1 MIAFAGMTIGGL
13 YHSFDRYDRLPDIA
27 QSYPDT
33 IKAML
38 ESRQF
43 DEAAVQM
50 RTALMIESGGS
61 FPEAQLELSLG
72 NAMASHDALPQAVH
86 HFRQAVEI
94 DPEFAKAHYALGV
107 AIARQGNYHTA
118 ESHFQKARQL
128 DENYAAP
135 YYGLGKL
142 YEARNETAAS
152 IEHFKKAVALFEK
165 ALPKQEN
172 QGSDLEPDKMAFA
185 GAYNTLAVAAFSSG
199 DFKTALAHIQ
209 KALAMNANYA
219 EAHNNAGLI
228 YLQLGEP
235 DKALDHLET
244 ALRINPQFQQARLH
258 LEATRRMLQQGPR
271 GTER

>member
-1 MIAFAGMTIGGL
+1 MDDTRPTPVLYQAVFWIGMIAFAGMAIGGL

-72 NAMASHDALPQAVH
+72 TAMASHDALPQAVH
-86 HFRQAVEI
+86 HFRQAVKI
-94 DPEFAKAHYALGV
+94 DPEFAKAHYALGL
-107 AIARQGNYHTA
+107 AIHEQGNERAA
-118 ESHFQKARQL
+118 ESHFQRAIEL
-128 DENYAAP
+128 DEDY
-135 YYGLGKL
+135 
-142 YEARNETAAS
+142 
-152 IEHFKKAVALFEK
+152 KA
-165 ALPKQEN
+165 
-172 QGSDLEPDKMAFA
+172 AFA
-185 GAYNTLAVAAFSSG
+185 GVCNTLAVAAFSSG

-244 ALRINPQFQQARLH
+244 ALRINPQFQQARQH